1 MPRQITLPSI
11 LQSAGQV
18 DRMTALDRSK
28 LSALIE
34 VANDP
39 EVDDS
44 AVKLGLPRPERS
56 PEPDPVYDEI

>member
-1 MPRQITLPSI
+1 
-11 LQSAGQV
+11 
-18 DRMTALDRSK
+18 MTALDNSK
-28 LSALIE
+28 LTALIE

-44 AVKLGLPRPERS
+44 AVKLALRS

>member
-1 MPRQITLPSI
+1 
-11 LQSAGQV
+11 
-18 DRMTALDRSK
+18 MTALDNSK

-44 AVKLGLPRPERS
+44 AVKLSLPRPERS

>member
-1 MPRQITLPSI
+1 
-11 LQSAGQV
+11 
-18 DRMTALDRSK
+18 MTALDRSK